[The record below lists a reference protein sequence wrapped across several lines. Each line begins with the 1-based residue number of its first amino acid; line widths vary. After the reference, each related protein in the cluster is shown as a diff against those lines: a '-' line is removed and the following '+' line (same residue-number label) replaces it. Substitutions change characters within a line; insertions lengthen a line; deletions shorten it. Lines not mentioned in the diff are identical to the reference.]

1 LTYYGDDF
9 TGSTDAMEQLILGGV
24 PTVLFTSP
32 PAAKL
37 LAEYPGVQAIGVAG
51 QSRAMAPEQM
61 KAELPAVFLSLAAH
75 EPRFVHYKVCS
86 TFDSSPSIGSIG
98 LAIDLGAQTLQ
109 NRVMP
114 LVVAAPG
121 LGRYCVFGNLFARA
135 GCDGS
140 PIRLD
145 HHPTMS
151 RHPVTPMDESDLVV
165 HLSRQTERS
174 VTLIDVLTLD
184 RGVEAAMQR
193 LLQAAEGDIV
203 LFDALTESHLATI
216 GAVFVELQRQEN
228 KPLFVAGSSA
238 VESALSRVWN
248 AMGLSVVSEEDTPS
262 AMSAGPIIAVSG
274 SCSPVTGRQIEW
286 ALAHGFAEA
295 PLNVATLAH
304 GVQLE
309 LALSAI
315 ARRVTEEHDAGRP
328 VIVHANRGAGDAG
341 TAERI
346 GGGDQAATPG
356 QMLGRVLDLVLQS
369 RRVSRVAIAG
379 GDTAGDVARALG
391 IETLRMV
398 APLAPG
404 APLCHARSR
413 RPYVDG
419 VEFTF
424 KGGQVGG
431 EDFFG
436 VVQALSR

>member
-1 LTYYGDDF
+1 
-9 TGSTDAMEQLILGGV
+9 
-24 PTVLFTSP
+24 
-32 PAAKL
+32 
-37 LAEYPGVQAIGVAG
+37 
-51 QSRAMAPEQM
+51 
-61 KAELPAVFLSLAAH
+61 
-75 EPRFVHYKVCS
+75 
-86 TFDSSPSIGSIG
+86 
-98 LAIDLGAQTLQ
+98 
-109 NRVMP
+109 MP

-145 HHPTMS
+145 RHPTMS

-165 HLSRQTERS
+165 QLSRQTEHS

-193 LLQAAEGDIV
+193 LLEAADGDIV

-216 GAVFVELQRQEN
+216 GAVLIELQRQEN

-238 VESALSRVWN
+238 VESALTRVWN
-248 AMGLSVVSEEDTPS
+248 EKDLSVESDETASS
-262 AMSAGPIIAVSG
+262 ATSVEPIIVVSG

-295 PLNVATLAH
+295 PLDVAALAR

-315 ARRVTEEHDAGRP
+315 ARRVIEEHDAGRP
-328 VIVHANRGAGDAG
+328 VIVHTSRGAGDAG
-341 TAERI
+341 AAERI
-346 GGGDQAATPG
+346 GGGDQAATLG

-404 APLCHARSR
+404 APLCQARSR

-436 VVQALSR
+436 VVQSLSR